1 MFLFCK
7 LMKPN
12 ELCISII
19 SSFNLFSQKLTYQSA
34 YAPKMPTFWL
44 K

>member
-1 MFLFCK
+1 
-7 LMKPN
+7 MKPR
-12 ELCISII
+12 ELYILVI
-19 SSFNLFSQKLTYQSA
+19 SSFNLFSQKWTYQSA